1 MATTDSVLAELTKSI
16 SYLAGAQVMGNL
28 TATLSRFVKQADTMN
43 KTSASIGTSVA
54 SVSKVLGPNLG
65 NLAGRNEELQNALEM
80 VEEGITLNNKELTK
94 LTLENKVAGKSNAGL
109 LKLTRQSIIT
119 GNLNNSNLSDFSER
133 ISKLRDTY
141 QISTENIVEAMG
153 KFSSDLDLAFY
164 GVGRQFSEAAAKVA
178 GKFGQGSEDL
188 IERFSKQIMNPEMF
202 GKRMAFG
209 ISDMAKKLMARDAT
223 AEQIEESLFGIAKT
237 LQPMIDAQ
245 RQALEMQGLDQDVI
259 LQRLGDYFGSQELV
273 TLSEAI
279 SKLQPKE
286 IVPDVGAK
294 QDPFANLMTALE
306 KATSPLQELAATIVP
321 LLVNNMTLL
330 VNTLK
335 FLAVT
340 VILGSLRNKLED
352 LSRNMTKLGR
362 DMRAA
367 SIATGKISKMGNA
380 LAKGGLMLTRVFGF
394 LSGPIG
400 LLISLLVSFIPE
412 LMSWLGSGEDDEA
425 EAEKRRA
432 AEEERKRLD
441 AQRQKAINDA
451 RAALNYKTNSLLEM
465 QSQSLNR
472 TMQDIIYGTDLSK
485 RLLNVNEEQKNA
497 MLLLLTVIQNNSKR
511 GSAPIST

>member
-1 MATTDSVLAELTKSI
+1 MATTDSVLAELSKSI
-16 SYLAGAQVMGNL
+16 GYLAGAQVMGSL
-28 TATLSRFVKQADTMN
+28 TATLAKFVKQADTMN

-141 QISTENIVEAMG
+141 QISTENIVDAMG

-188 IERFSKQIMNPEMF
+188 IERFSKQIMNPDMF

-209 ISDMAKKLMARDAT
+209 ISDMAKKLMAKDST

-245 RQALEMQGLDQDVI
+245 RQALEMQGLDPSVI

-306 KATSPLQELAATIVP
+306 KATGPLQELAANIVP

-335 FLAVT
+335 FVAVT
-340 VILGSLRNKLED
+340 VILGSLRTKLED
-352 LSRNMTKLGR
+352 LSRNMIKLGR
-362 DMRAA
+362 EMRAA
-367 SIATGKISKMGNA
+367 SIATGKISKIGNA
-380 LAKGGLMLTRVFGF
+380 LAKGGLMFTRVLGF
-394 LSGPIG
+394 LSGPVG

-425 EAEKRRA
+425 EAEKKRA

>member
-1 MATTDSVLAELTKSI
+1 MATTDSVLAELSKSI
-16 SYLAGAQVMGNL
+16 GYLAGAQVMGSL
-28 TATLSRFVKQADTMN
+28 TATLAKFVKQADTMN

-141 QISTENIVEAMG
+141 QISTENIVDAMG

-188 IERFSKQIMNPEMF
+188 IERFSKQIMNPDMF

-209 ISDMAKKLMARDAT
+209 ISDMAKKLMAKDST

-245 RQALEMQGLDQDVI
+245 RQALEMQGLDPSVI

-286 IVPDVGAK
+286 IVPDIGAK

-306 KATSPLQELAATIVP
+306 KATGPLQELAANIVP

-335 FLAVT
+335 FVAVT
-340 VILGSLRNKLED
+340 VILGTLRSKFEG
-352 LSRNMTKLGR
+352 LSRDMLKLGR
-362 DMRAA
+362 EMRAA
-367 SIATGKISKMGNA
+367 SIATGKISKIGNA
-380 LAKGGLMLTRVFGF
+380 LAKGGLMFTRVLGF
-394 LSGPIG
+394 LSGPVG

-425 EAEKRRA
+425 EAEKKRA

-485 RLLNVNEEQKNA
+485 RLLNVNEEQKDA